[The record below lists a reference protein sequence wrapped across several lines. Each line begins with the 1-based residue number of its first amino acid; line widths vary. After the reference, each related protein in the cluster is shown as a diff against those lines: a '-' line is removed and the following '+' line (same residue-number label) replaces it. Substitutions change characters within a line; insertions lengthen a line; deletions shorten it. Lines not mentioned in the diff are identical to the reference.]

1 MKNYSWIVEV
11 KNPTQNDNIIW
22 RCVAET
28 LEKVAKN
35 WEDQTNNNFLTYS
48 RLHNIYHKRNIKDF
62 NIINVKKVKESLENI
77 TIEPISIIN

>member
-28 LEKVAKN
+28 LEKVAESWN
-35 WEDQTNNNFLTYS
+35 NQTSNNFLTYS
-48 RLHNIYHKRNIKDF
+48 RLHNIYHKRNIKDY
-62 NIINVKKVKESLENI
+62 NIINVKKVKECLSDI
-77 TIEPISIIN
+77 TIEPITIN

>member
-11 KNPTQNDNIIW
+11 KNPTENDNVLW
-22 RCVAET
+22 KCVAET

-35 WEDQTNNNFLTYS
+35 WNEETKNNYLTYS

-62 NIINVKKVKESLENI
+62 NIISVKKVNECLE
-77 TIEPISIIN
+77 TCLETQSSS